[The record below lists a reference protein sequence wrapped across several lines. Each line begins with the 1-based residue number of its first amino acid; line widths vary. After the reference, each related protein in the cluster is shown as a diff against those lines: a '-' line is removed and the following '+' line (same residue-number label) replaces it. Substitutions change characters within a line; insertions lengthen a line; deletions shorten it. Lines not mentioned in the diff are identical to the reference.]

1 MKIRNNDQLY
11 ALADPLDHVEGE
23 ILGATVDH
31 SRRVAYLAVKMG
43 KLMGYE
49 NKELLNL
56 AASAVLH
63 DNALTE
69 YSQSELNKG
78 IDIIND
84 KNAFTLKEHCVMGE
98 ENVRS
103 LPFYKDKEAAQS
115 ILYHH
120 EEADGS
126 GPFGLKAENTPMFAQ
141 LIHIADVVDVIFDIS
156 QMNYTKYGKILE
168 FVNAGRDS
176 RFAGDVAD
184 AFCAVATY
192 GELSRMDNDYIDKLL
207 RRALPVIP
215 VDYTDEDLA
224 GIAAMFAK
232 IIDYKSSFTC
242 AHSLGVANKAKT
254 LAQYYGLSEET
265 VARIYFA
272 GALHDIGKLTIDND
286 ILEKPAK
293 LTDGEFT
300 QMKNHAYG
308 TWEILG
314 RIKGVGSIRDWAA
327 LHHEKL
333 DGSGYP
339 FGIEGRQLNKIER
352 MMACVDIYQALTEAR
367 PYKDGMSHEA
377 TMAIMRKEV
386 ARGKLDGGIVE
397 DMDRCLGGDATQK
410 AS

>member
-1 MKIRNNDQLY
+1 M
-11 ALADPLDHVEGE
+11 
-23 ILGATVDH
+23 
-31 SRRVAYLAVKMG
+31 
-43 KLMGYE
+43 
-49 NKELLNL
+49 
-56 AASAVLH
+56 
-63 DNALTE
+63 
-69 YSQSELNKG
+69 
-78 IDIIND
+78 
-84 KNAFTLKEHCVMGE
+84 
-98 ENVRS
+98 
-103 LPFYKDKEAAQS
+103 
-115 ILYHH
+115 
-120 EEADGS
+120 
-126 GPFGLKAENTPMFAQ
+126 
-141 LIHIADVVDVIFDIS
+141 
-156 QMNYTKYGKILE
+156 
-168 FVNAGRDS
+168 
-176 RFAGDVAD
+176 
-184 AFCAVATY
+184 
-192 GELSRMDNDYIDKLL
+192 
-207 RRALPVIP
+207 
-215 VDYTDEDLA
+215 
-224 GIAAMFAK
+224 
-232 IIDYKSSFTC
+232 
-242 AHSLGVANKAKT
+242 ANKAKT

>member
-1 MKIRNNDQLY
+1 MKISINDLLY
-11 ALADPLDHVEGE
+11 ALADALDHVEGE

-43 KLMGYE
+43 KLMGYKD
-49 NKELLNL
+49 KELLNL

-84 KNAFTLKEHCVMGE
+84 KKAFALKDHCVMGE
-98 ENVRS
+98 ENVS
-103 LPFYKDKEAAQS
+103 ILPFYKEAERS
-115 ILYHH
+115 ILNHH

-126 GPFGLKAENTPMFAQ
+126 GPFGLTAGETPMFAQ

-156 QMNYTKYGKILE
+156 NMNYTKYGKIMK
-168 FVNAGRDS
+168 FVDDGRDS
-176 RFAGDVAD
+176 RFAGNVAD

-207 RRALPVIP
+207 RRSLPVIP

-242 AHSLGVANKAKT
+242 AHSLGVANKAKAM
-254 LAQYYGLSEET
+254 AQYYGMNEET

-293 LTDGEFT
+293 LTDSEFT

-314 RIKGVGSIRDWAA
+314 RIKGIGSIRDWAA

-339 FGIEGRQLNKIER
+339 FGIQGRQMSKIER
-352 MMACVDIYQALTEAR
+352 IMACVDIYQALTEAR

-377 TMAIMRKEV
+377 TIAIMQKEV
-386 ARGKLDGGIVE
+386 ARGKLDGKIVE
-397 DMDRCLGGDATQK
+397 DMDSCFGGRRQLA